1 MILQTE
7 FPIVGIGASAGGVEA
22 LEGFFRGL
30 PADPG
35 LAFVVVTHLSPVR
48 ESHLPEVI
56 QHYTPLKV
64 QTATEAMQVEVNNVY
79 VLPADAIMSIQDRR
93 LRLRKRTPEQR
104 GQRPIDTF
112 LSALALDCGE
122 FAAGVILSG
131 GDSDGTLGVK
141 IIKEQGGLTLAQSA
155 DGFGPSSPEMPGSA
169 IATGMVDFIVPAD
182 QMGIKLAD
190 YANGLQHLDDFDD
203 AVALGAER
211 AQLEAA
217 KREIY
222 DVLRS
227 RIGHDFSGYK
237 SKTFMRRVQRRLQV
251 NQLTTIQEYIDFLK
265 QQPQEAGAL
274 FRDLLISVTNFFRD
288 ADAFDSLKDLVIPQ
302 LLKDRGATETVRI
315 WVPGCATGEEVYSLA
330 ILLRE
335 CMSTLAVVPRV
346 QIFAT
351 DIDDRALAVARAAR
365 YPAALLDG
373 VSPER
378 RDRYFVADG
387 DSYVVSKQ
395 VRDLCI
401 FSPHS
406 VLRDPP
412 FSRIDLVSCR
422 NLLIYFG
429 GGIQKQVIPTF
440 HYSLRA
446 GGYLFL
452 GMSENVS
459 QFGDLFSPVD
469 KKHRI
474 FLRRTDIGAQPR
486 PSLTLPSMHKSDLP
500 HSGHRRTQTG
510 VTALRQSVDS
520 QVLTQHAPP
529 HVLVNRDGDIVYYSS
544 RTGKYL
550 EAAAGVPTRQVL
562 TLARKGLR
570 LDLRTLLHDAA
581 ETGHTATR
589 ENVAMDSEEG
599 RVQMVSL
606 TVEPLAEHKEGEPLF
621 LILFTDQGPMLS
633 REEAYARVNVAQ
645 QGAAQ
650 QIELEL
656 RDTRERLQSMIEE
669 YETALE
675 ELKSSNEE
683 LVSVNEEFQST
694 NEELEA
700 SKEELVSLN
709 EELHTVNAELHGK
722 VDELDRS
729 NSDLNNLF
737 ESTAI
742 ATLFLDRNLIIR
754 SFTPA
759 VGDVFNILPSDC
771 GRPITDLA
779 SRFDLP
785 SFASDIAQVYTH
797 YQPIERRI
805 AGTLDGKH
813 YLLRL
818 VPYRSSDSQV
828 DGVVVTFIDVT
839 LITRAERRHRTLI
852 TELQHR
858 TRNLL
863 ALVQSVA
870 RRTLGEGEPFER
882 LDTRLAA
889 LGRVQGLLTETNGDK
904 IEFGGVVRREL
915 DAVGS
920 ERQIAARGPEV
931 HISPERIQTLALA
944 VHELA
949 TNAVKYGA
957 LRYESGRLNVS
968 WHTELQANE
977 REHLIL
983 DWTES
988 GVPVAPDATRR
999 GYGRDLI
1006 EQSLAFNLGAKATL
1020 TFKQD
1025 GIVCRIDMP
1034 IEACED
1040 ESATPPAG

>member
-1 MILQTE
+1 MTVQTE

-22 LEGFFRGL
+22 LEGFFRGV
-30 PADPG
+30 PPKPG
-35 LAFVVVTHLSPVR
+35 LAFVVLTHLSPAR

-56 QHYTPLKV
+56 QHYTGLKV
-64 QTATEAMQVEVNNVY
+64 QAAIQDAEVLVDNVY
-79 VLPADAIMSIQDRR
+79 VLPADAVMSIHEGR
-93 LRLRKRTPEQR
+93 LRLRPRVTEQR
-104 GQRPIDTF
+104 GPRPIDLFFT
-112 LSALALDCGE
+112 SLALDRGE
-122 FAAGVILSG
+122 CSAGVVLSG
-131 GDSDGTLGVK
+131 GDSDGTLGIK
-141 IIKEQGGLTLAQSA
+141 AIKEQGGLTLAQSA
-155 DGFGPSSPEMPGSA
+155 DGFGPSSPEMPASA
-169 IATGMVDFIVPAD
+169 IATGLVDFIVPAD
-182 QMGIKLAD
+182 QMGVKLVDFA
-190 YANGLQHLDDFDD
+190 ARLGHLDDLDD
-203 AVALGAER
+203 AAAQGPER
-211 AQLEAA
+211 GRLEAA
-217 KREIY
+217 KHEIY
-222 DVLRS
+222 ALLRT

-237 SKTFMRRVQRRLQV
+237 SKTFMRRVQRRMHV
-251 NQLTTIQEYIDFLK
+251 NQMPTLAAYVEFLK
-265 QQPQEAGAL
+265 QNSQEAGAL

-288 ADAFDSLKDLVIPQ
+288 AEAFESLQEQVIPQ
-302 LLKDRGATETVRI
+302 LLKDRGATETIRL

-335 CMSTLAVVPRV
+335 HLDTLPTAPRV
-346 QIFAT
+346 QVFAT

-373 VSPER
+373 VSAAR
-378 RDRYFVADG
+378 RERYFVADG
-387 DSYVVSKQ
+387 DSYVVSKA

-401 FSPHS
+401 FSPHN

-440 HYSLRA
+440 HYALRP

-452 GMSENVS
+452 GMSENVT
-459 QFGDLFSPVD
+459 QFNDLFSPIN

-474 FLRRTDIGAQPR
+474 FQRRTDIGAQPR
-486 PSLTLPSMHKSDLP
+486 PTITLPSMHKPDLP
-500 HSGHRRTQTG
+500 HSALRRAQTG
-510 VTALRQSVDS
+510 ASALRQSVDS
-520 QVLTQHAPP
+520 QVLAQHAPP
-529 HVLVNRDGDIVYYSS
+529 HVLVNRDGDIVYYSG

-570 LDLRTLLHDAA
+570 LDLRTLLHEAA
-581 ETGHTATR
+581 ETGRPAVR
-589 ENVAMDSEEG
+589 ESVAVEGEDG
-599 RVQMVSL
+599 RVQMVTL
-606 TVEPLAEHKEGEPLF
+606 TVEPLADHKENEPLF
-621 LILFTDQGPMLS
+621 LILFADHGPPLNRDDAHTHS
-633 REEAYARVNVAQ
+633 SITQ

-729 NSDLNNLF
+729 NSDLHNLF

-742 ATLFLDRNLIIR
+742 ATLFLDRDLIIR

-759 VGDVFNILPSDC
+759 MGDVFNILPSDC

-785 SFASDIAQVYTH
+785 SFANDIAQVYTH

-828 DGVVVTFIDVT
+828 DGVVVTFIDIT
-839 LITRAERRHRTLI
+839 LITRAERRHRVLI
-852 TELQHR
+852 SELQHR

-870 RRTLGEGEPFER
+870 RRTLGDGEPFQR

-889 LGRVQGLLTETNGDK
+889 LSRVQGMLSETNGEK
-904 IEFGGVVRREL
+904 IEFSGVVHREL
-915 DAVGS
+915 DAVGN
-920 ERQIAARGPEV
+920 ERQVTINGPEV
-931 HISPERIQTLALA
+931 LISPERIQTLALA

-949 TNAVKYGA
+949 TNSVKYGA
-957 LRYESGRLNVS
+957 LRYESGRLDVK
-968 WHTELQANE
+968 WRIE
-977 REHLIL
+977 RRDGDTEHLVL
-983 DWTES
+983 DWAES
-988 GVPVAPDATRR
+988 GLPAAPDATHQ
-999 GYGRDLI
+999 GYGRELI
-1006 EQSLAFNLGAKATL
+1006 EQTLVVALRAKTSID
-1020 TFKQD
+1020 FKPD
-1025 GIVCRIDMP
+1025 GIACHIDMP
-1034 IEACED
+1034 LEHTNEAND
-1040 ESATPPAG
+1040 DATPK